1 MVSSNQKHSG
11 YQLSSKGKRVTL
23 AFLAEHLGVSITTIS
38 FVINDAPLAATIAQS
53 TKDRIWEAVRKFN
66 YQPNMYARY
75 LHSNRMY
82 VIAVLVPHIG
92 DLYSASL
99 LDGIETYLAQHGY
112 FYFVVSHR
120 EAPDL
125 IEKSPETLMD
135 RAVEGMIFINTPL
148 LRPVPVPIVAISD
161 LTKGPNVSRI
171 MVDNQ
176 AVASLAFSHLRML
189 GHREI
194 AVFTGPSANG
204 DSAKRWEGLRKA
216 AKEAGLQISSD
227 LVVELGRYG
236 QSNRTAKSDSGYEAA
251 SRLIASGKRFTAL
264 IAFNDVSAI
273 GAVRAFLD
281 SGLRVPQDISV
292 VGFDDIHEASFSV
305 PRLTTVRQPLH
316 EMGVLAAKTLLRR
329 IKNEPQSLEDILI
342 EPRLIVRESTRQLNR

>member
-1 MVSSNQKHSG
+1 
-11 YQLSSKGKRVTL
+11 
-23 AFLAEHLGVSITTIS
+23 
-38 FVINDAPLAATIAQS
+38 
-53 TKDRIWEAVRKFN
+53 
-66 YQPNMYARY
+66 
-75 LHSNRMY
+75 
-82 VIAVLVPHIG
+82 
-92 DLYSASL
+92 
-99 LDGIETYLAQHGY
+99 
-112 FYFVVSHR
+112 
-120 EAPDL
+120 
-125 IEKSPETLMD
+125 MD

-176 AVASLAFSHLRML
+176 AAASLAFSHLRML

-273 GAVRAFLD
+273 GAIRAFLD
-281 SGLRVPQDISV
+281 SGLRVPHDISV